1 METKQ
6 KLKVGDKIECI
17 TDIHNDFT
25 KGKEYEIFEINS
37 EDFTCTVLNDDG
49 IKTDFTLYH
58 FDKNFKLK
66 KQTEVAYKETNG
78 KLFYELDF
86 EFITQIAERMASNK
100 GKYEPYNW
108 QKPMEEKDFK
118 ELLQAVFRHSLE
130 IVEGKFEDDGRE
142 FGHLEATA
150 CDVMMICYQLKKNRQ
165 KITK

>member
-1 METKQ
+1 METKPKV
-6 KLKVGDKIECI
+6 KLGDKIVCV
-17 TDIHNDFT
+17 TDKFSYFT
-25 KGKEYEIFEINS
+25 KGKEYEVLESTYNS
-37 EDFTCTVLNDDG
+37 FKITDDYGDTLEVSITHYNNDFK
-49 IKTDFTLYH
+49 IKEE
-58 FDKNFKLK
+58 KE
-66 KQTEVAYKETNG
+66 TEYKETNG

-165 KITK
+165 KLKLMI